1 MTNTI
6 FYNGLQWENQR
17 TAFKAIPHNSKC
29 RYGERGAAA
38 AKPKAQ
44 IILDAAKVSAAS
56 GGNSEPKQGQRSQSA
71 RGFCP
76 RSTMRVP
83 QPDIIEHFGN
93 ADAVPQPPERR
104 LSRQAGIVRC
114 CPNSFRKSDTHRPM
128 VFAISWW
135 ASVVLV
141 YNSLMVAVM
150 GCMRIR
156 LTGLY
161 TASTT
166 AASTTT
172 TITARQP
179 HGTCHAAPK

>member
-1 MTNTI
+1 MSVLKLVVSKEDIKDDFMMFAGRNDIADEVEICLKRPKGAKRFPDNLIQAYFDNSRNKATGKIKKGCEHMTNTI

-17 TAFKAIPHNSKC
+17 TAF
-29 RYGERGAAA
+29 
-38 AKPKAQ
+38 
-44 IILDAAKVSAAS
+44 
-56 GGNSEPKQGQRSQSA
+56 
-71 RGFCP
+71 
-76 RSTMRVP
+76 
-83 QPDIIEHFGN
+83 
-93 ADAVPQPPERR
+93 
-104 LSRQAGIVRC
+104 
-114 CPNSFRKSDTHRPM
+114 NSFRKSDTHRPM

-135 ASVVLV
+135 ASVILA

-172 TITARQP
+172 TITARHP

>member
-17 TAFKAIPHNSKC
+17 TAF
-29 RYGERGAAA
+29 
-38 AKPKAQ
+38 
-44 IILDAAKVSAAS
+44 
-56 GGNSEPKQGQRSQSA
+56 
-71 RGFCP
+71 
-76 RSTMRVP
+76 
-83 QPDIIEHFGN
+83 
-93 ADAVPQPPERR
+93 
-104 LSRQAGIVRC
+104 
-114 CPNSFRKSDTHRPM
+114 NSFRKSEDTHRPM

-150 GCMRIR
+150 GCMRIC

-172 TITARQP
+172 TITAR
-179 HGTCHAAPK
+179 

>member
-1 MTNTI
+1 MRPKGFAKPRPRNAPPGRFCPAGRKARGTGCSNPPLLLPHKIRAKHQEQHPIRCCSWCSKVIQIRTI

-17 TAFKAIPHNSKC
+17 TAF
-29 RYGERGAAA
+29 
-38 AKPKAQ
+38 
-44 IILDAAKVSAAS
+44 
-56 GGNSEPKQGQRSQSA
+56 
-71 RGFCP
+71 
-76 RSTMRVP
+76 
-83 QPDIIEHFGN
+83 
-93 ADAVPQPPERR
+93 
-104 LSRQAGIVRC
+104 
-114 CPNSFRKSDTHRPM
+114 NSFRKSDAHRPM

-135 ASVVLV
+135 ASVVLA

-172 TITARQP
+172 TITARHP

>member
-1 MTNTI
+1 MGLGTAVVCVDDVAKGNGTASELSLQCVFGHATNDL
-6 FYNGLQWENQR
+6 FRQVSG
-17 TAFKAIPHNSKC
+17 
-29 RYGERGAAA
+29 
-38 AKPKAQ
+38 
-44 IILDAAKVSAAS
+44 IILSITFQHRFQNDA
-56 GGNSEPKQGQRSQSA
+56 
-71 RGFCP
+71 F
-76 RSTMRVP
+76 
-83 QPDIIEHFGN
+83 
-93 ADAVPQPPERR
+93 
-104 LSRQAGIVRC
+104 
-114 CPNSFRKSDTHRPM
+114 RPM

-166 AASTTT
+166 ATSTTT
-172 TITARQP
+172 IITARQP

>member
-1 MTNTI
+1 MRPKGFAKPRPRNAPPGRFCPAGRKARGTGCSNPPLLLPHKIRAKHQEQHPIRCCSWCSKVIQIRTI

-17 TAFKAIPHNSKC
+17 TAF
-29 RYGERGAAA
+29 
-38 AKPKAQ
+38 
-44 IILDAAKVSAAS
+44 
-56 GGNSEPKQGQRSQSA
+56 
-71 RGFCP
+71 
-76 RSTMRVP
+76 
-83 QPDIIEHFGN
+83 
-93 ADAVPQPPERR
+93 
-104 LSRQAGIVRC
+104 
-114 CPNSFRKSDTHRPM
+114 NSFRKSDAHRPM

-135 ASVVLV
+135 TSVVLV

-166 AASTTT
+166 AASTTA

-179 HGTCHAAPK
+179 HGICHAAPK

>member
-1 MTNTI
+1 MNTKKSFRHLICRGCCTSPYKKTRVIQPKGFTTLVFCFLTAVLPVDIPMGLGTAVVCVDDVAKGNGTASELSLPCVFGHATNDL
-6 FYNGLQWENQR
+6 FRQVSG
-17 TAFKAIPHNSKC
+17 
-29 RYGERGAAA
+29 
-38 AKPKAQ
+38 
-44 IILDAAKVSAAS
+44 IILGITFQHRFQNDA
-56 GGNSEPKQGQRSQSA
+56 R
-71 RGFCP
+71 
-76 RSTMRVP
+76 
-83 QPDIIEHFGN
+83 
-93 ADAVPQPPERR
+93 
-104 LSRQAGIVRC
+104 
-114 CPNSFRKSDTHRPM
+114 RPM

-135 ASVVLV
+135 ASVVLA

-156 LTGLY
+156 LTGVC

>member
-1 MTNTI
+1 MCPKGFAKPRPRNAPPGRFCPAGRKARGTGCSNPPLLLPHKIRAKHQEQHPIRCCSWCSKVIQIRTI

-17 TAFKAIPHNSKC
+17 TAF
-29 RYGERGAAA
+29 
-38 AKPKAQ
+38 
-44 IILDAAKVSAAS
+44 
-56 GGNSEPKQGQRSQSA
+56 
-71 RGFCP
+71 
-76 RSTMRVP
+76 
-83 QPDIIEHFGN
+83 
-93 ADAVPQPPERR
+93 
-104 LSRQAGIVRC
+104 
-114 CPNSFRKSDTHRPM
+114 NSFRKSDAHRPM

-135 ASVVLV
+135 ASVVLA

-179 HGTCHAAPK
+179 HGTCHTAPK

>member
-1 MTNTI
+1 MSSNVKQLFVTVLNHLLELRAVVRLGRDGTVNI
-6 FYNGLQWENQR
+6 V
-17 TAFKAIPHNSKC
+17 
-29 RYGERGAAA
+29 
-38 AKPKAQ
+38 
-44 IILDAAKVSAAS
+44 LDD
-56 GGNSEPKQGQRSQSA
+56 G
-71 RGFCP
+71 
-76 RSTMRVP
+76 
-83 QPDIIEHFGN
+83 
-93 ADAVPQPPERR
+93 DAV
-104 LSRQAGIVRC
+104 LFG
-114 CPNSFRKSDTHRPM
+114 
-128 VFAISWW
+128 ISWW
-135 ASVVLV
+135 ASVVLA